1 MNREEN
7 GVSATLPQALT
18 YFSSSSSTAADHRW
32 WLLRPRHE
40 RTVGRVRDGARQAA
54 LLGRL
59 WQNDLRHRLRLQEPL
74 AGLRG
79 HKERTHQEG
88 KGPEYWMMRRW
99 PNWQEPGFGF
109 SLSEFGARAGNWEL
123 LAIPGR
129 VVVVGQIDFQAIQL
143 SRLYLK
149 EEELRVCA
157 HNREGEWRRVECAC
171 VSMFWGRGIRRSP
184 VGILFL
190 EPI

>member
-1 MNREEN
+1 MKCFCPGLKYILTCQVHLHSCFRDLKHQNSNHRIMPLMNREGN

-18 YFSSSSSTAADHRW
+18 YFSSSSSTAADHWW

-40 RTVGRVRDGARQAA
+40 RTAGRVWDGARQAA

-59 WQNDLRHRLRLQEPL
+59 RQNDLRHRLRLQEPL

-88 KGPEYWMMRRW
+88 KGPEYWTMQRW
-99 PNWQEPGFGF
+99 PRFGF

-129 VVVVGQIDFQAIQL
+129 IVVVGQIDFQAIQL
-143 SRLYLK
+143 SRRYLK
-149 EEELRVCA
+149 EEELRVC
-157 HNREGEWRRVECAC
+157 VCVCA
-171 VSMFWGRGIRRSP
+171 
-184 VGILFL
+184 
-190 EPI
+190 